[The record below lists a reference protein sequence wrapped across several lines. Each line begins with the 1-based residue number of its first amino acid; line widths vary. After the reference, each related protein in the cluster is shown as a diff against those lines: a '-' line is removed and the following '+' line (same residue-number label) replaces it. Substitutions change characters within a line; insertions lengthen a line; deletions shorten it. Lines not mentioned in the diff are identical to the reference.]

1 MPASRRISQTVDA
14 ATFTPS
20 VSSSPCT
27 RRYPQLLFFRASRST
42 RMRIERS
49 VGGRPGR
56 LGRETA
62 AWRRATRSRCHW
74 LEPDPLAA
82 EVALQHDD
90 LMAQREDLGVLV
102 PIGARQQ
109 PPPRERVR
117 DTEVRQSKEHEAA
130 SSRGHR

>member
-1 MPASRRISQTVDA
+1 LAAETSGAARPAA
-14 ATFTPS
+14 
-20 VSSSPCT
+20 
-27 RRYPQLLFFRASRST
+27 
-42 RMRIERS
+42 
-49 VGGRPGR
+49 PG
-56 LGRETA
+56 
-62 AWRRATRSRCHW
+62 W

-109 PPPRERVR
+109 PQQRERVR